1 MLVRGDVV
9 VGGVE
14 LGGFEGKTVDFV
26 VVPGVSGEV
35 FEGKVTIEIPEP

>member
-1 MLVRGDVV
+1 MPVRGDTMA
-9 VGGVE
+9 GGFK